1 MMKRM
6 TLWLLMAA
14 GMMTACSS
22 QNNAVINGEKV
33 KLEEPGIYA
42 KMSTSM
48 GDILLKLDRE
58 NAPLTVA
65 NFVALAEG
73 GKPLPG
79 LKEEYQGKKFY
90 DGLTFHRVIPD
101 FMIQGGDPDGTGMGG
116 PGYKFQD
123 ETDNELTHDK
133 GVISMANSGPN
144 TNGSQFFITVAPTKQ
159 LDGSYN
165 IFGKVLKGQSVA
177 DSISKVETGQRNKP
191 VEPVT
196 INTVEIIRQGSEA
209 KNYDAVATFTEAQ
222 EAAEAARAA
231 AEAEAQNKLEEL
243 KATAQKTE
251 SGLHY
256 KVIEE
261 GDGPKPE
268 IGQKVN
274 VHYAGYLMNGDL
286 FDSSIKEVAQKH
298 GKYDQRREP
307 YNPFPVEVG
316 PGARVIEGWKEGLQL
331 MNVGD
336 KYKLIIPPNLAYG
349 PQGAGNGIIPPNA
362 WLEFDVEMVSI
373 AKEAQNPAQGQ

>member
-1 MMKRM
+1 M
-6 TLWLLMAA
+6 TFLLLMVA
-14 GMMTACSS
+14 GMMSACSS
-22 QNNAVINGEKV
+22 QNNPVINGEKV
-33 KLEEPGIYA
+33 TLEEPGIYA
-42 KMSTSM
+42 KMATSM

-90 DGLTFHRVIPD
+90 DGLTFHRVIPN

-116 PGYKFQD
+116 PGYKFED
-123 ETDNELTHDK
+123 ETDNDLTHDK

-165 IFGKVLKGQSVA
+165 IFGTVLQGQSVA
-177 DSISKVETGQRNKP
+177 DSISQVETGERNKP
-191 VEPVT
+191 KEPVT
-196 INTVEIIRQGSEA
+196 VTTVEIIRQGSEA
-209 KNYDAVATFTEAQ
+209 KKYDAVATFTEAKKAK
-222 EAAEAARAA
+222 EAQIAA
-231 AEAEAQNKLEEL
+231 AEQQAEQHLEEL
-243 KATAQKTE
+243 KANAQKTE
-251 SGLHY
+251 SGLY
-256 KVIEE
+256 YEVIEE
-261 GDGPKPE
+261 GDGSKPE
-268 IGQKVN
+268 VGQKVN
-274 VHYAGYLMNGDL
+274 VHYAGFLMNGDL
-286 FDSSIKEVAQKH
+286 FDSSIKEIAQKH

-307 YNPFPVEVG
+307 YKPFPVEIG

-349 PQGAGNGIIPPNA
+349 AQGAGNGIIPPNA

-373 AKEAQNPAQGQ
+373 AEAAPQNPAQGQ